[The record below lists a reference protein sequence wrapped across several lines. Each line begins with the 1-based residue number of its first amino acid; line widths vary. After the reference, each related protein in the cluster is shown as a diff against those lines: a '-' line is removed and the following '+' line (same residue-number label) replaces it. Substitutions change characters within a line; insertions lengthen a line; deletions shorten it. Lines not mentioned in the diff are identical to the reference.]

1 MNNTKRTNDMT
12 SKHRLLAIALLVI
25 VFPFLLWLAGQ
36 RSKDFRKVD
45 YTITVNSVKPF
56 HFIDDDGRDVGQL
69 DEFEG
74 ELTVVFK
81 RVKP

>member
-1 MNNTKRTNDMT
+1 MT

-25 VFPFLLWLAGQ
+25 VLPFLLWLSL
-36 RSKDFRKVD
+36 RPSKDFRKVD
-45 YTITVNSVKPF
+45 YTIKVETVKPF

-74 ELTVVFK
+74 DLTVTFK